1 MADSTVPAPDVDALD
16 GGRPAAGART
26 ARRARWLRR
35 LLRNPLSLAG
45 ALTVLVL
52 VVCALVPGWIAP
64 FPEDAGPSV
73 HFDRTF
79 QPPGRPHWFGTDEVG
94 RDVLS
99 RAVFGARVSLLLAV
113 VVLGIA
119 LGIGIPLGLIAG
131 YWNGGTL
138 SAVIMRVTDVFLS
151 VPPLALALAAAAAFR
166 PDLTSAMVAI
176 SFTWWPWYTRLCY
189 GEVLSRREEPFV
201 EAARALGH
209 RDLAIA
215 FRQILPNIV
224 SPIVIKATLDVS
236 FVILLGSSLSFLG
249 VGAQEPT
256 PDWGAMVA
264 RGRTFLP
271 GHWWV
276 STMPGL
282 VIFVAVMGFNLL
294 GDALRDA
301 LDVWE

>member
-1 MADSTVPAPDVDALD
+1 MSPAPA
-16 GGRPAAGART
+16 RPASGVPGAALGAR
-26 ARRARWLRR
+26 AVRAPRARWLRR
-35 LLRNPLSLAG
+35 LLRNPLSIGG
-45 ALTVLVL
+45 AAIVAVL
-52 VVCALVPGWIAP
+52 VVCALVPGLVAP

-73 HFDRTF
+73 HFDRAF
-79 QPPGRPHWFGTDEVG
+79 QPPGRVHWFGTDEVG
-94 RDVLS
+94 RDLFS
-99 RAVFGARVSLLLAV
+99 RAVFGARVSLSLAV
-113 VVLGIA
+113 VVLAIA
-119 LGIGIPLGLIAG
+119 LGVGVPLGLLAG
-131 YWNGGTL
+131 YWHGRGW
-138 SAVIMRVTDVFLS
+138 SALVMRVTDVFLA

-166 PDLTSAMVAI
+166 PDIWSAMIAI
-176 SFTWWPWYTRLCY
+176 AFAWWPWYARLVF
-189 GEVLSRREEPFV
+189 GEVLARREEPYV

-215 FRQILPNIV
+215 FGQILPNVV
-224 SPIVIKATLDVS
+224 SPLVIKATLDVS
-236 FVILLGSSLSFLG
+236 FVILLGSGLSFLG

-271 GHWWV
+271 VQWWC
-276 STMPGL
+276 SAMPGL